1 MWTKLPERYFKDL
14 EGKVK
19 FEEPLSGH
27 TTLRIGGPAQVYFEP
42 QEPQDLIKGLDVAS
56 ALGLEVHLL
65 GRGSNLL
72 VRDEGVKGMVVHLVG
87 GRFARVKR
95 EGAKVL
101 AGAALSIPRLLR
113 KSISFGLAG
122 LECLAGIPGT
132 VGGAVVTNAGGR
144 WGRISSSLDATGIL
158 NEGGEIHHLERTELD
173 FVEGKGE
180 VPGPIL
186 WAEFRLDEAEPG
198 FLLERTQEILS
209 QKNNHLYITENV
221 PLLCLLECKVEI
233 LDDLFVADLLFVL
246 VAVAPSFVRYIRRL
260 IVRTKSL
267 SQQRTAFP
275 SASGQDFQVLRYPP
289 DVQISAVVAPIAE
302 RPELGRLVCG
312 GYASRNAAR
321 KQQQRLLHVG
331 HMREVVHNFIRG

>member
-209 QKNNHLYITENV
+209 QKKKAQ
-221 PLLCLLECKVEI
+221 PLSRRSAGSVFRNPPGEK
-233 LDDLFVADLLFVL
+233 AW
-246 VAVAPSFVRYIRRL
+246 RL
-260 IVRTKSL
+260 IAK
-267 SQQRTAFP
+267 A
-275 SASGQDFQVLRYPP
+275 GLRGK
-289 DVQISAVVAPIAE
+289 
-302 RPELGRLVCG
+302 RCG
-312 GYASRNAAR
+312 GAYISP
-321 KQQQRLLHVG
+321 KHC
-331 HMREVVHNFIRG
+331 NFIVNGGRATARDFLALVDEVRSKVFRDFGVNLELEIEIW